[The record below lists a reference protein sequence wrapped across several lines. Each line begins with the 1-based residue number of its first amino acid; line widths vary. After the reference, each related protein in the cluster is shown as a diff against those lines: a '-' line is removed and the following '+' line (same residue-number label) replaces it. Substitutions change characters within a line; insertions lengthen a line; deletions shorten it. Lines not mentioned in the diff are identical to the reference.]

1 MANPE
6 HVKWLLEGVEAW
18 NARRKREDFKPN
30 LSGVNLREIFRDERG
45 LDNSELL
52 PLTDIDLSKADL
64 RETGLYQAD
73 LRGAKLVYADMR
85 GANLSW
91 STLKDANLISAKL
104 EKTKLHNSDL
114 MNANIANTNPWK
126 AVLFPPYDEV
136 EAINKII
143 PASGIKTSAKDVGGL
158 INECNK
164 LRKHYE
170 KYPAQDIVLYFRG
183 ESDKRWELYPPVMRK
198 SGGKSLFLDKEGEM
212 LVDLMVRQPEAFNDQ
227 SSALAHWVLAQHHG
241 LKTRLIDITRNP
253 VVALFYACGGFENTG
268 NKETDGRLHIFAVP
282 RSLVKPFNSDVV
294 SVIANF
300 ARLSWVEQEL
310 LLGAK
315 VGIAHALDYQRS
327 LRRLYHFIRHEKPY
341 FEERINPIDLFKV
354 FVVEPQRLFER
365 IRAQS
370 GAFLISAF
378 HERFERSEILR
389 QNPGIPIYDHYF
401 LNVPKAKKRG
411 ILDELRM
418 INITR
423 ETLFPGLDES
433 ARAIT
438 QRHSR

>member
-1 MANPE
+1 MANPQ
-6 HVKWLLEGVEAW
+6 HIKWLLEGVEAW
-18 NARRKREDFKPN
+18 NTRRKQQDFKPD
-30 LSGVNLREIFRDERG
+30 LSDVDLRERFRDKKG
-45 LDNSELL
+45 LNKSDLL

-73 LRGAKLVYADMR
+73 LRGAKFVDADMR

-114 MNANIANTNPWK
+114 INANMANTKPWK
-126 AVLFPPYDEV
+126 AVLFPHPDEIDV
-136 EAINKII
+136 INKIV
-143 PASGIKTSAKDVGGL
+143 PASGIKTSAKNVGGL

-164 LRKHYE
+164 LRKHYK

-183 ESDKRWELYPPVMRK
+183 ESNKFWELYPPVMRK
-198 SGGKSLFLDKEGEM
+198 SEGKSLFRDKEGEM
-212 LVDLMVRQPEAFNDQ
+212 LVDLMARQPEAFNDR
-227 SSALAHWVLAQHHG
+227 SSALAHWVFSQHHG

-253 VVALFYACGGFENTG
+253 IVALFYACGGF
-268 NKETDGRLHIFAVP
+268 DGQQKIDGCLHIYAVP
-282 RSLVKPFNSDVV
+282 RFLVKPFNSDAV
-294 SVIANF
+294 SIIANF
-300 ARLSWVEQEL
+300 ARLSWIEQEL
-310 LLGAK
+310 LLGAE
-315 VGIAHALDYQRS
+315 VGIEHALDHQRS
-327 LRRLYHFIRHEKPY
+327 LRRLYHLIRQEKP
-341 FEERINPIDLFKV
+341 FFDERIDPRDLFRV
-354 FVVEPQRLFER
+354 FVIEPQQSFER

-389 QNPGIPIYDHYF
+389 QNPEIPIYDHYI
-401 LNVPKAKKRG
+401 LNVPKAKKES

-418 INITR
+418 LNITR

-433 ARAIT
+433 AKAVT
-438 QRHSR
+438 QRHFR